1 MCQDS
6 EGGSSSQLKSMSIL
20 PLYACFMEI
29 PAKILKA
36 GRETA
41 VDYDQTAAL
50 GTTAFEK
57 PGLVLSGDHLK
68 WFYEKSFSR
77 GATVISLT
85 EDGRKVG
92 QIAMVNQLV
101 MIDGKEEDA
110 SQLVDLFI
118 DKSHRGKRALT
129 MLYGE
134 VEKQFSAQKIR
145 FGFGMPNAKAV
156 RVNEHFFQLKPYL
169 ALDVRMGVTLPLTA
183 RQAGTSFKFAAEL
196 KNEVIALGDRFA
208 TPANENGLK
217 WNGAMLFNRLS
228 AAKFEYALHAT
239 DNLLLVSSPRETR
252 GVKYTLLCGFL
263 RNPAAKVT
271 KRDIRSVTRSA
282 CGIWSRPMFIYA
294 GHYAA
299 LPAMPGFHLPKRI
312 HHSPML
318 LQVRDFFP
326 ERGKFSM
333 DRFQLMDFDFA

>member
-1 MCQDS
+1 M
-6 EGGSSSQLKSMSIL
+6 
-20 PLYACFMEI
+20 
-29 PAKILKA
+29 
-36 GRETA
+36 
-41 VDYDQTAAL
+41 
-50 GTTAFEK
+50 K
-57 PGLVLSGDHLK
+57 P
-68 WFYEKSFSR
+68 FSR

-169 ALDVRMGVTLPLTA
+169 ALDVRMGVSMPLTA
-183 RQAGTSFKFAAEL
+183 RQAASFKFAAEL

-282 CGIWSRPMFIYA
+282 CGFWGRLDDSYLCWPL
-294 GHYAA
+294 AA